1 MDRKIKC
8 LAEDIEQYMFE
19 RGEYDIKS
27 SARIRWVLSGSRRK
41 SADEIGREIESG
53 DVRSLMT
60 YFTIDVRLMDK
71 NDELI
76 PKAKALYDRLE
87 DIQWER
93 ELNGK

>member
-1 MDRKIKC
+1 MDRKIKS
-8 LAEDIEQYMFE
+8 LAKDIEQYMFE

-27 SARIRWVLSGSRRK
+27 YARIRWVLSGDRQK
-41 SADEIGREIESG
+41 SADEIGREIASG
-53 DVRSLMT
+53 DIRSLMT
-60 YFTIDVRLMDK
+60 YFTIDVKLMDK

-76 PKAKALYDRLE
+76 PKAKALFDRLE